1 MDLGILLDA
10 DYWRRYMISKWRQT
24 VSFNTKAQI
33 VLLEDLIS
41 QIDAGV
47 PTINAFTLFSA
58 NYQGDTKKVCLSVIR
73 ALNEGGLMVDGF
85 KGWFP
90 EQIIISIRVGEQ
102 RGLLVKTL
110 RNVIDYLQANS
121 GGVTLFLSKSA
132 YSLMIMIMAF
142 VMAVNV
148 NDGFYAV
155 VKEIKPM
162 EEWPS
167 DAATIYA
174 FWQFMIQNWWLL
186 LLSLCAVGALISY
199 QLANSVGN
207 IRSLMDDL
215 PIYKQYRLQ
224 QGAVFLKNLG
234 LLLQNGTSLNES
246 LTEIEKGST
255 PYMKYHLRRMRHKL
269 ATGDGNEGD
278 VLNTGLLQTET
289 INRLRT
295 LADVSDFEV
304 AMVRLGEQT
313 LTMTIKQLEAA
324 SDIFKYLTIALS
336 GALIASVFA
345 GSMSLAQ
352 SLG

>member
-1 MDLGILLDA
+1 
-10 DYWRRYMISKWRQT
+10 
-24 VSFNTKAQI
+24 
-33 VLLEDLIS
+33 
-41 QIDAGV
+41 
-47 PTINAFTLFSA
+47 
-58 NYQGDTKKVCLSVIR
+58 
-73 ALNEGGLMVDGF
+73 MVDGF

-90 EQIIISIRVGEQ
+90 EEIIISIRVGEQ

-132 YSLMIMIMAF
+132 YSLMIMVMAF
-142 VMAVNV
+142 IMAVNV
-148 NDGFYAV
+148 NDGFYSV

-167 DAATIYA
+167 EAVTIYG
-174 FWQFMIQNWWLL
+174 FWEFMIQYWWLL
-186 LLSLCAVGALISY
+186 LLSLCAVGAFISY
-199 QLANSVGN
+199 QLANSIGD
-207 IRSLMDDL
+207 IRTRMDDL

-246 LTEIEKGST
+246 INEIEKGST
-255 PYMKYHLRRMRHKL
+255 RYMKYHLRRMRQKL

-278 VLNTGLLQTET
+278 VLNTGLLQAET

-295 LADVSDFEV
+295 LADVNDFEL

-313 LTMTIKQLEAA
+313 LNMTVERLEAA
-324 SDIFKYLTIALS
+324 SETFKYLTIALS
-336 GALIASVFA
+336 GALITSVFM

>member
-1 MDLGILLDA
+1 MNLVMLFDA
-10 DYWRRYMISKWRQT
+10 EQWQRYMITKWRQT

-33 VLLEDLIS
+33 ALLEDLIS
-41 QIDAGV
+41 QLDAGV
-47 PTINAFTLFSA
+47 PALNAFTLFAA
-58 NYQGDTKKVCLSVIR
+58 NYQGDTKQVCQSVIR

-90 EQIIISIRVGEQ
+90 EEIIISIRVGEQ

-121 GGVTLFLSKSA
+121 GGVILFLSKSA
-132 YSLMIMIMAF
+132 YSLMIMVMAF
-142 VMAVNV
+142 IMAVNV
-148 NDGFYAV
+148 NDGFYSV

-167 DAATIYA
+167 DAVTIYS
-174 FWQFMIQNWWLL
+174 FWEFMIQYWWLL
-186 LLSLCAVGALISY
+186 LLSLCAVGAFISY
-199 QLANSVGN
+199 QLANSIGD
-207 IRSLMDDL
+207 IRTRMDDL
-215 PIYKQYRLQ
+215 PIYKLYRLQ
-224 QGAVFLKNLG
+224 QGAVFLKSLG

-246 LTEIEKGST
+246 ITEIEKGST
-255 PYMKYHLRRMRHKL
+255 QYMSYHLRRMRHKL

-295 LADVSDFEV
+295 LADISDFEV

-324 SDIFKYLTIALS
+324 SEIFKYLTIALS
-336 GALIASVFA
+336 GALIASVFV

>member
-1 MDLGILLDA
+1 MNLVMLFDA
-10 DYWRRYMISKWRQT
+10 EQWQRYMITKWRQT

-33 VLLEDLIS
+33 ALLEDLIS
-41 QIDAGV
+41 QLDAGV
-47 PTINAFTLFSA
+47 PALNAFTLFAA
-58 NYQGDTKKVCLSVIR
+58 NYQGDTKQVCQSVIR

-90 EQIIISIRVGEQ
+90 EEIIISIRVGEQ

-132 YSLMIMIMAF
+132 YSLMIMVMAF
-142 VMAVNV
+142 IMAVNV
-148 NDGFYAV
+148 NDGFYSV

-167 DAATIYA
+167 EAVTIYG
-174 FWQFMIQNWWLL
+174 FWEFMIQYWWLL
-186 LLSLCAVGALISY
+186 LLSLCAVGAFISY
-199 QLANSVGN
+199 QLANSIGD
-207 IRSLMDDL
+207 IRTRMDDL
-215 PIYKQYRLQ
+215 PIYKLYRLQ
-224 QGAVFLKNLG
+224 QGAVFLKSLG

-246 LTEIEKGST
+246 ITEIEKGST
-255 PYMKYHLRRMRHKL
+255 QYMRYHLRRMRHKL

-295 LADVSDFEV
+295 LADISDFEV

-324 SDIFKYLTIALS
+324 SEIFKYLTIALS
-336 GALIASVFA
+336 GALIASVFV